1 MQSYLP
7 LPSFLKSLFD
17 SKRGS
22 GKQSGSGIGLDEGVL
37 NNHHHH
43 HSARRTT
50 SDQSAGSSSSS
61 ALGSSRRNGHAMGD
75 HHPYATGGVVATATP
90 THDEIMRHYDHNCVE
105 VRMSGIHG
113 YGVFAQ
119 TDLPKGSYVIEYIG
133 RKMERATIFQVLSKE
148 QGRYVFNL
156 DEKWSIDGSVP
167 ENRAGRI
174 NHSCEGNCHIKKVDG
189 HIWVV
194 AKRDIRRGEEL
205 SYNYGYRLSGL
216 RDMEKNWRCNCGAPN
231 CIGFILRKKDW
242 PELKRKLAERE
253 EMRRRRLQSLMDLN
267 NKAKSEEPSSERA
280 PALSLVN

>member
-1 MQSYLP
+1 
-7 LPSFLKSLFD
+7 
-17 SKRGS
+17 
-22 GKQSGSGIGLDEGVL
+22 
-37 NNHHHH
+37 
-43 HSARRTT
+43 
-50 SDQSAGSSSSS
+50 
-61 ALGSSRRNGHAMGD
+61 MGD
-75 HHPYATGGVVATATP
+75 HHYPSTGGVMATTTP

-189 HIWVV
+189 HIWVGH
-194 AKRDIRRGEEL
+194 GEEL
-205 SYNYGYRLSGL
+205 ALQLRRPQLHRLHPPQEGL
-216 RDMEKNWRCNCGAPN
+216 AGAQEEAGRARGDEASPP
-231 CIGFILRKKDW
+231 
-242 PELKRKLAERE
+242 PEPHGP
-253 EMRRRRLQSLMDLN
+253 QQ
-267 NKAKSEEPSSERA
+267 
-280 PALSLVN
+280 

>member
-1 MQSYLP
+1 VQSYLP
-7 LPSFLKSLFD
+7 IPSFLKSLFD
-17 SKRGS
+17 GKKGS
-22 GKQSGSGIGLDEGVL
+22 PAAKTASEEVHL
-37 NNHHHH
+37 NHH
-43 HSARRTT
+43 HSARRAT
-50 SDQSAGSSSSS
+50 SDQPSSPGTTTSAG
-61 ALGSSRRNGHAMGD
+61 GRNAMGES
-75 HHPYATGGVVATATP
+75 HYATQ
-90 THDEIMRHYDHNCVE
+90 THDEIMRYYDHGCVE
-105 VRMSGIHG
+105 VRQSGIHG
-113 YGVFAQ
+113 YGVFS
-119 TDLPKGSYVIEYIG
+119 TKDLPKGSYVIEYIG

-216 RDMEKNWRCNCGAPN
+216 RDMEKNWRCNCGASN
-231 CIGFILRKKDW
+231 CVGFILRKKDW
-242 PELKRKLAERE
+242 PELKRKLQERE

-267 NKAKSEEPSSERA
+267 NKGKSEEPERA
-280 PALSLVN
+280 SAPCHFSLVS

>member
-1 MQSYLP
+1 VQSYLP

-17 SKRGS
+17 SKRNAKTS
-22 GKQSGSGIGLDEGVL
+22 GGGVDEGS
-37 NNHHHH
+37 
-43 HSARRTT
+43 HSSSRRA
-50 SDQSAGSSSSS
+50 SVSVGGDYSSSSS
-61 ALGSSRRNGHAMGD
+61 GVVSTSPARRAGSHVMGD
-75 HHPYATGGVVATATP
+75 HYTVATP
-90 THDEIMRHYDHNCVE
+90 THDEIMRYYDPGCVE
-105 VRMSGIHG
+105 VRLSGIHG
-113 YGVFAQ
+113 YGVF
-119 TDLPKGSYVIEYIG
+119 TTRDLPKGSFVIEYIG
-133 RKMERATIFQVLSKE
+133 RKMERATIFQVLTKE

-242 PELKRKLAERE
+242 PELKRKMAERE
-253 EMRRRRLQSLMDLN
+253 EMRRRRLQSLMDLS
-267 NKAKSEEPSSERA
+267 NKAKSEEPSADRA
-280 PALSLVN
+280 CHVSLVN

>member
-1 MQSYLP
+1 METSNSSYLP
-7 LPSFLKSLFD
+7 LPSFIKSLFD
-17 SKRGS
+17 SS
-22 GKQSGSGIGLDEGVL
+22 GKKGSSTHHAGKTSADEGSL
-37 NNHHHH
+37 HHHGKYH
-43 HSARRTT
+43 HQ
-50 SDQSAGSSSSS
+50 DFGSSSVTTS
-61 ALGSSRRNGHAMGD
+61 AGRTAGRRDSMVLCESN
-75 HHPYATGGVVATATP
+75 P
-90 THDEIMRHYDHNCVE
+90 TTQEEIMSRYDPDAVE
-105 VRMSGIHG
+105 VRRSGIHG
-113 YGVFAQ
+113 YGVFALK
-119 TDLPKGSYVIEYIG
+119 DIPKGSFVIEYIG
-133 RKMERATIFQVLSKE
+133 RKMERATIFQVLTKE

-194 AKRDIRRGEEL
+194 AKRDIRCGEEL

-216 RDMEKNWRCNCGAPN
+216 RDMEKNWRCNCGAPS

-267 NKAKSEEPSSERA
+267 NKGKSEEPERA
-280 PALSLVN
+280 SASTSTHRVK